1 MSLGI
6 YMDVHVHRAITDG
19 LRLASVD
26 VLTAQED
33 GYDRAA
39 DSDLLDRATALE
51 RVLFSQDEDLLAEA
65 HYRQANGISF
75 AGVIYGHQQKVT
87 IGGCVRDI
95 ELLAKVYDLDDI
107 TNWVQYLP
115 L

>member
-1 MSLGI
+1 
-6 YMDVHVHRAITDG
+6 MDVHVHRAITDG

-33 GYDRAA
+33 GYARAT
-39 DSDLLDRATALE
+39 DSDLLDRATTLG
-51 RVLFSQDEDLLAEA
+51 RILFSQDEDLLVEA
-65 HYRQANGISF
+65 HYRQENGISF

-95 ELLAKVYDLDDI
+95 ELIAKVYNLNDML
-107 TNWVQYLP
+107 NWVQYLP